1 MAKDL
6 IYKEEVFKIIGLCME
21 VHRELGHGFLEI
33 VYKDALEMLFQQHG
47 IPYERE
53 KELPIMFRNVILPHK
68 FCADFVVYDK
78 IILEAKAKAVIID
91 DHIAQTLNY
100 LKVSK
105 NKLGLLVN
113 FGRLQLEYKRLV
125 F

>member
-21 VHRELGHGFLEI
+21 VHL
-33 VYKDALEMLFQQHG
+33 
-47 IPYERE
+47 
-53 KELPIMFRNVILPHK
+53 MFRNVILPHK
-68 FCADFVVYDK
+68 FCADFVVYDR
-78 IILEAKAKAVIID
+78 IILEAKAKACIID

-105 NKLGLLVN
+105 NKLALLVD
-113 FGRLQLEYKRLV
+113 FGRMQLEYKRLV